1 MIIKIYRGK
10 RGLTLLE
17 VLLATT
23 VFSMLAGIVFY
34 IFSVSAQSWLKVR
47 QAVEVK
53 ESAQIVFSRIE
64 KEIRG
69 TSFDSVQVMSNSI
82 SGVNDTISF
91 LSAVNPSTGRSSYND
106 SGEMIWQK
114 YVIFYIEDDPK
125 YLKSGYYELW
135 SREVDLDIMKDKTL
149 DRISTLP
156 YPPDDELNS
165 PISFSTYITKPS
177 DSWISDPRP
186 VSRNITH
193 LEFTP
198 DSTSLEPTI
207 EILIKTGKPI
217 NPGDASSEASPEK
230 LELRGLIGL
239 RNHI

>member
-1 MIIKIYRGK
+1 MMRFYPVR
-10 RGLTLLE
+10 RGLTILE
-17 VLLATT
+17 VMLATT
-23 VFSMLAGIVFY
+23 VFSILAGIVFY
-34 IFSVSAQSWLKVR
+34 IFSVSAQSWIKVR
-47 QAVEVK
+47 QTVEVK
-53 ESAQIVFSRIE
+53 ESAQVIFSRIG

-69 TSFDSVQVMSNSI
+69 TSFDSVEVMSNSI
-82 SGVNDTISF
+82 TGVNDTISF
-91 LSAVNPSTGRSSYND
+91 LSAINPSTGRSSYND

-114 YVIFYIEDDPK
+114 YIIFYIKDDPK

-149 DRISTLP
+149 GSISTLP

-165 PISFSTYITKPS
+165 PVAFSTYITMAD
-177 DSWISDPRP
+177 DSWISAPRP

-193 LEFTP
+193 LEFSL
-198 DSTSLEPTI
+198 DNTSLEPTV
-207 EILIKTGKPI
+207 EILIKTGKPVKP
-217 NPGDASSEASPEK
+217 NDASSEDSPEK